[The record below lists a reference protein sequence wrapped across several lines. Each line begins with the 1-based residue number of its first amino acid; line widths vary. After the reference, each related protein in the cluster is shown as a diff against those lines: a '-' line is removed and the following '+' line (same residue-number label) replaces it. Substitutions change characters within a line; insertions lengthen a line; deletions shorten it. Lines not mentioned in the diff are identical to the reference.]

1 MLSLFAT
8 FSVLMALGAAAKVT
22 QDYSRLWFFSWMAV
36 ALVVLPVMRILAFRR
51 LRRAFRA
58 GDYVYRALSVG
69 ALCDPLQAA
78 EIDRMS
84 DGLSKALPPARL
96 HGLDEIA
103 ALAGA
108 VRDNRIDE
116 VYVTV
121 PWALAPEVFR
131 KLEALRYLSA
141 NIYVVPAVGSSALSF
156 VRARKRGDDLQIQVL
171 DRPIGGWDSW
181 LKRVFDIVAAA
192 TALVMLSPVMAIVS
206 LAIVIESRGPIL
218 FRQPRNGFNGGVFEL
233 LKFRSMYAE
242 HADVHADQ
250 QTAKRDQRVTRVG
263 RFIRRTSLDELPQL
277 FNVLK
282 GHMSIV
288 GPRPHALKTSAEGK
302 LLADAVSD
310 YASRHRVKP
319 GITGWAQVNGLRG
332 ELDSIHKLRQR
343 VQYDMEYIEN
353 WSIGFDVHIVL
364 RTIRLMLHDPYA
376 Y

>member
-1 MLSLFAT
+1 
-8 FSVLMALGAAAKVT
+8 
-22 QDYSRLWFFSWMAV
+22 
-36 ALVVLPVMRILAFRR
+36 
-51 LRRAFRA
+51 
-58 GDYVYRALSVG
+58 
-69 ALCDPLQAA
+69 
-78 EIDRMS
+78 
-84 DGLSKALPPARL
+84 
-96 HGLDEIA
+96 
-103 ALAGA
+103 
-108 VRDNRIDE
+108 
-116 VYVTV
+116 
-121 PWALAPEVFR
+121 
-131 KLEALRYLSA
+131 
-141 NIYVVPAVGSSALSF
+141 